1 VAITRREANFIGAVA
16 CALLLGY
23 AYYLQYVEHLE
34 PCPLCIFQ
42 RIAVIAVGV
51 LFLIAALHDPEKTGA
66 RAYGLLIDLA
76 AVAGIGVAARHI
88 YIQSLPPGQ
97 VPSCGATL
105 DYMLEVFPLSQVI
118 RTVLTASGECGVVDW
133 KFLGLSMPWW
143 VLIVLVALGM
153 FAVVANWTL
162 PRRRAPRAM
171 RFEPYIGQAP
181 PHNSNNSITRR

>member
-1 VAITRREANFIGAVA
+1 VAITRRAANFAGAIA
-16 CALLLGY
+16 CTLLLAY

-42 RIAVIAVGV
+42 RVAMLAVGA

-66 RAYGLLIDLA
+66 RVYGVLIDLA
-76 AVAGIGVAARHI
+76 ALAGIGVAARHV
-88 YIQSLPPGQ
+88 YIQSLPPGE

-105 DYMLEVFPLSQVI
+105 DYMLEVFPLTQVI
-118 RTVLTASGECGVVDW
+118 RTVLTGSGECGVVDW

-143 VLIVLVALGM
+143 VLISLLVLGTFALVA
-153 FAVVANWTL
+153 NSTL

-171 RFEPYIGQAP
+171 RFEPYIGESRSQ
-181 PHNSNNSITRR
+181 SSSNSITRR